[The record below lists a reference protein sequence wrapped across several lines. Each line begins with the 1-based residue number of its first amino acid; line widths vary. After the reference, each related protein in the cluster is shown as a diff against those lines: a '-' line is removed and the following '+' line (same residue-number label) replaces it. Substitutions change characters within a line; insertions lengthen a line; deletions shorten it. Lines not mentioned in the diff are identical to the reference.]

1 MYILLQDLQGK
12 DSQISHGFLECKLP
26 LSTHLWIGICTPQG
40 VGVVTRVFNKHLGKQ
55 HTLTTKVVFVR
66 SIPLHILQDVK
77 ISKSRIQKNL
87 LGRNWIYSRWIYQM
101 FQYLHSSISKFLCFS
116 KAFTL
121 QSLSF
126 YFFFNAILKA
136 KAWRKTFI
144 EYSRQQPHQ

>member
-1 MYILLQDLQGK
+1 MLIMYILLQDLQGK

-55 HTLTTKVVFVR
+55 HTSTTKVVFVR

-87 LGRNWIYSRWIYQM
+87 LGRNWIYIDG
-101 FQYLHSSISKFLCFS
+101 FTTCINI
-116 KAFTL
+116 FTL

-126 YFFFNAILKA
+126 YSFFQGIHSSISKFLFFFQGHIKSQRMT
-136 KAWRKTFI
+136 KDI
-144 EYSRQQPHQ
+144 H